1 MNQELIRT
9 LQHQNRLLKKALGL
23 GCVALTVCLLV
34 AADSARA
41 HFTEIDVE
49 RINIISKEGKK
60 ELVIANHNRLP
71 GVVSEGKEE
80 TDHRHMPGLVFYNEV
95 GDECGGLIWNGKLDE
110 KGKAKSG
117 MHFSMDRF
125 GGDQQ
130 MALGHYEDGGF
141 MDTGLKVYDRGLS
154 KDYGPIWQA
163 YQSAQAGP
171 EKDLLKKKWEEA
183 GGRQTSR
190 VFVGRTRGKSSAV
203 ILADAKGRPRIM
215 MLVSPEGQPTLQF
228 LNEQGD
234 VIQSLPQTTQSK

>member
-1 MNQELIRT
+1 MNQDLIHS
-9 LQHQNRLLKKALGL
+9 LQRQNRLLKVAIGL
-23 GCVALTVCLLV
+23 GGLVLTVCLFV
-34 AADSARA
+34 AADSVRA

-49 RINIISKEGKK
+49 RINIISKDGKR
-60 ELVIANHNRLP
+60 ELVIANHDRLP
-71 GVVSEGKEE
+71 GVVSEGKEA
-80 TDHRHMPGLVFYNEV
+80 TDHRHMPGLVFYNEA

-130 MALGHYEDGGF
+130 LALGHYEGGGF
-141 MDTGLKVYDRGLS
+141 MDTGLNVYDRGLS
-154 KDYGPIWQA
+154 KDYGPLWQA
-163 YQSAQAGP
+163 YQGAKAGP
-171 EKDLLKKKWEEA
+171 EKDALKKKWEEA

-215 MLVSPEGQPTLQF
+215 ILVSPEGQPTLQF
-228 LNEQGD
+228 LNEEGE
-234 VIQSLPQTTQSK
+234 VVQSLPQTSPSK